1 MNRGGTMAKKGSQN
15 ASNFW
20 WALTLRGIAAIIFGI
35 AAVFW
40 PALTLVTLVYIFGAF
55 ILVSGIVSIVQGVSS
70 IRTKNSYWFLT
81 LIIGLVEMG
90 VGVYLL
96 RHPTVAFA
104 TVILLIGLV
113 LIVRGVIEGV
123 GALMD
128 KGADATERTLMAI
141 AAVAAVVI
149 GVAVLL
155 QPASAGVAFVWIIGL
170 YALITG
176 PILVALSLDGRK
188 LTS

>member
-1 MNRGGTMAKKGSQN
+1 MAKKDSQF

-35 AAVFW
+35 VAVFW
-40 PALTLVTLVYIFGAF
+40 PGLTLVALVYLFGAF
-55 ILVSGIVSIVQGVSS
+55 ILVSGIISVIQGVAAIRKAHSS
-70 IRTKNSYWFLT
+70 WALT
-81 LIIGLVEMG
+81 LVVGLIELG
-90 VGVYLL
+90 IGVYLL
-96 RHPTVAFA
+96 RHPAVTFGALV
-104 TVILLIGLV
+104 LLIGLV

-123 GALMD
+123 GVLID
-128 KGADATERTLMAI
+128 KGTDATEKTLVAI
-141 AAVAAVVI
+141 ASVAAILVGI
-149 GVAVLL
+149 IVLL

-176 PILVALSLDGRK
+176 PIMVALSIDGRK